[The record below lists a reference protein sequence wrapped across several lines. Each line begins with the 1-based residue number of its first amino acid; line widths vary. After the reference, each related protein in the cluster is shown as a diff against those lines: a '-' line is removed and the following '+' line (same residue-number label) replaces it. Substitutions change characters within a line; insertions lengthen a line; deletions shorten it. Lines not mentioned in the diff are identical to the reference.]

1 VAEALAAYDRGQEE
15 LRASQAAFLE
25 AQEMEAMVEE
35 EEEVVGNHAV
45 VASTEEVENE
55 TVVID
60 SHNNNNNNNGAAL
73 SCAAKE
79 FKRTGELTT
88 DSEKNVEGLHVDA
101 ANCGG
106 AASASSMVSLAA
118 RVLKLE
124 ALAEESWAKQVWA
137 AFL

>member
-1 VAEALAAYDRGQEE
+1 MAEALAAYDRGQEE

-60 SHNNNNNNNGAAL
+60 SHNNNNGAAL

>member
-60 SHNNNNNNNGAAL
+60 SHNNNNGAAL